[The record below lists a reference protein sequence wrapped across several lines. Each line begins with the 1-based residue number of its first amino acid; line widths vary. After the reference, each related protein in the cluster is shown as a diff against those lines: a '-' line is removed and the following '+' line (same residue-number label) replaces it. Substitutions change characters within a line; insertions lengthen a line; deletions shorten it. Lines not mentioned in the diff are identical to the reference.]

1 MSDTIHPVGDKMLAV
16 GERMWPAQIYVESA
30 DLAEAGVAKHYH
42 RRQARVMFESGWGL
56 SIAWGSG
63 TYSNNHDAWGEAIE
77 ESPTTVEVG
86 INDGSHLVDG
96 KVAGYVDADFV
107 NELLDEISRWPTT
120 GAHSLP
126 AHLHKQ
132 FD

>member
-16 GERMWPAQIYVESA
+16 GERMWPAQIYIESTI
-30 DLAEAGVAKHYH
+30 LAGAVAPTHFH

-56 SIAWGSG
+56 SIVWGSG
-63 TYSNNHDAWGEAIE
+63 AYSNNHDAWGEAIE
-77 ESPTTVEVG
+77 EEPTVVEVG
-86 INDGSHLVDG
+86 INDGSNLLDG

-120 GAHSLP
+120 GAHGLP
-126 AHLHKQ
+126 AHLYKA